1 MAEGD
6 EVDQDRTVSGEG
18 ATTSPR
24 PSAVRR
30 FGRGMVRGVGIAAV
44 ALFTAFA
51 LANRQFVE
59 FGWLFGA
66 TEIQQVGGER
76 VSGGV
81 PLIVLLV
88 AAFAL
93 GAIVGAVWTSLRGR
107 ARRRE
112 GP

>member
-1 MAEGD
+1 VAE
-6 EVDQDRTVSGEG
+6 DRDDT
-18 ATTSPR
+18 ATPR
-24 PSAVRR
+24 TDPPARTGPSAFTR
-30 FGRGMVRGVGIAAV
+30 FGHGVMRGIGIAVV

-51 LANRQFVE
+51 LANRQYVE

-66 TEIQQVGGER
+66 TEIQEVSGER

-88 AAFAL
+88 GAFVL
-93 GAIVGAVWTSLRGR
+93 GAIAGAVLVTLRTR

-112 GP
+112 AR